1 MIAGLS
7 SIQGLSIASNPESP
21 IVFLKLE
28 MSTGSMKD
36 DLQLL
41 EAIADRVRNELVVWF
56 IIITLW
62 LFYLALTLL
71 LCNYEFFR
79 H

>member
-1 MIAGLS
+1 VIAGLS
-7 SIQGLSIASNPESP
+7 NIQGLSIASNPESP

>member
-7 SIQGLSIASNPESP
+7 NIQGLSIASNPESP

-28 MSTGSMKD
+28 MPTGSAKD
-36 DLQLL
+36 DLKLL

-56 IIITLW
+56 ITITLW
-62 LFYLALTLL
+62 LFCLALTLVSSL
-71 LCNYEFFR
+71 L
-79 H
+79 